1 MMTWDVLLGG
11 LKGGTVAVALFL
23 AGYFVGSWLRNQ
35 YNAWKLRRNPPPPPE
50 PVPLPV
56 TEPAPPRPNA
66 WFPINS
72 GQIVPDVRLLAR
84 AMHAVCD
91 RMTFDYGA
99 AAFNREAAGEKLTAF
114 AIFASIAGDLLT
126 QASRDL
132 WASELDDNFLLTPE
146 SRSRLQYREYF
157 AREPAKDVYARIL
170 ADYDAKMAT
179 LRAAEA
185 GDEEALRCVR
195 LTVEQMRVRHR
206 ARQVLQGLVAIQ
218 VQE

>member
-1 MMTWDVLLGG
+1 MLVDAIVGAVSGG
-11 LKGGTVAVALFL
+11 IIVGVLFL
-23 AGYFVGSWLRNQ
+23 SGQLSGSWLRNK
-35 YNAWKLRRNPPPPPE
+35 YDAWKLRRNPPPPLPE
-50 PVPLPV
+50 PVPTPPPPV
-56 TEPAPPRPNA
+56 EKLNA
-66 WFPINS
+66 WFPVHS
-72 GQIVPDVRLLAR
+72 GQFVPDVRLLAR
-84 AMHAVCD
+84 AMHAVFD

-99 AAFNREAAGEKLTAF
+99 AAFSREVAGERLTDF
-114 AIFASIAGDLLT
+114 AIFASVAGDLLT

-206 ARQVLQGLVAIQ
+206 ARQVLQGLAAIQ
-218 VQE
+218 VQG